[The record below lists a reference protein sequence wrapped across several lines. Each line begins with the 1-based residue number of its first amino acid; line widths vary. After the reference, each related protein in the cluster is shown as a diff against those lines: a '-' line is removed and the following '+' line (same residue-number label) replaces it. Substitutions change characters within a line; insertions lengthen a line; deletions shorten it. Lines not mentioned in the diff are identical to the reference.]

1 MTPGFPQSS
10 LAPMPGA
17 LHSNCRAHTCTPPRG
32 SWSLRQAPGLPHG
45 GVSCAGLH
53 ILDRG
58 GQDSEILERENH
70 QAATGSEQLA
80 LPPAFSRPL
89 PGLTCLIHLINLIS
103 QLMKLIAWR
112 FVNIQGTPQ
121 KVNIGNGQDQ
131 SLGDG
136 ALILQ
141 PVGHACLEEQ

>member
-1 MTPGFPQSS
+1 MGESPVLFCTFQAEARTLRYSERKHHHTTP
-10 LAPMPGA
+10 A
-17 LHSNCRAHTCTPPRG
+17 
-32 SWSLRQAPGLPHG
+32 
-45 GVSCAGLH
+45 
-53 ILDRG
+53 
-58 GQDSEILERENH
+58 
-70 QAATGSEQLA
+70 SEQLA
-80 LPPAFSRPL
+80 LLPEFSRPS
-89 PGLTCLIHLINLIS
+89 PGLTYLIRLINLIS
-103 QLMKLIAWR
+103 QLMKLIAWH